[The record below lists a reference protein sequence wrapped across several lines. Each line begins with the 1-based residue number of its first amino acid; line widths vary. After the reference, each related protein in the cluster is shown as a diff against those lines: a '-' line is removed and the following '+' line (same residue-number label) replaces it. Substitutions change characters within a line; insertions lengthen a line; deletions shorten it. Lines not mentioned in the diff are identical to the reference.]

1 LTSTDNKT
9 YVTYNSPSAPT
20 IGQKLSPY
28 AVLPNA
34 WQQDAWTQ
42 DSGTLDIQELEHRI
56 RDLEE
61 KCRFQ
66 EEFIKKVNS
75 LYELLVNED

>member
-1 LTSTDNKT
+1 MTSTDDKT
-9 YVTYNSPSAPT
+9 YVTYNAPNALT
-20 IGQKLSPY
+20 VGQKISPY

-34 WQQDAWTQ
+34 WQQGVWTQ
-42 DSGTLDIQELEHRI
+42 DSGTLKIQELEHRI

-61 KCRFQ
+61 KCQFQ
-66 EEFIKKVNS
+66 EEFIKKINS

>member
-1 LTSTDNKT
+1 LNTTDNKT
-9 YVTYNSPSAPT
+9 YVTYSAPT
-20 IGQKLSPY
+20 VGQKLNPY

-34 WQQDAWTQ
+34 WQQGAWSQ
-42 DSGTLDIQELEHRI
+42 DSGTLKIEDLEHRI

-61 KCRFQ
+61 KCQFQ
-66 EEFIKKVNS
+66 EEFIKKVTS